1 MKLVS
6 AYRSRKYLQRISI
19 SISLLIALSL
29 SLTALTLYH
38 YSEKIVQ
45 EIQYDANKKVLSQ
58 VNYNIGFLGKMID
71 SLAYNLF
78 VDNDFIPLLYGDSIN
93 TFDLVNKLGK
103 LDKWVNSNSYVHSV
117 ILYNGRADRIFAG
130 GNIDIQYEKAL
141 EEKYRSFLR
150 LTPPSLKA
158 SLVPM
163 TLPLS
168 GHNTDVFSYILYD
181 KVGAYQPGDSVMFVN
196 VKPDWLFDNIRRL
209 NGLGTEVPGQIV
221 VLDRDDRSF
230 GTDLKETSLDP
241 GLQAELKK
249 RGGDGG
255 SAPDFFETR
264 IGGEPYLVTYMPSDA
279 FGWTIVSLQPYDAIF
294 HKIDRWKSF
303 TLMLSGLFFL
313 VSIALSVLVSHR
325 LYRPIENLINQVR
338 RTGAWEPEE
347 EIVGAKDEL
356 AFLSETYRRIVDK
369 SEVERKRFRADPN
382 VVKNYNLRRLLA
394 DSAAITGRE
403 LAEQIERSGMR
414 LNPDSPMV
422 CCILSVDRYWQLDR
436 AAQQAEKRMYAFA
449 VMNIAVEVLSR
460 DYLCESVDMRSGHF
474 AMIVSGASDAAGME
488 EQVAGSLKEIQ
499 QIVEAYYRLS
509 LSAAVSPVF
518 GGYEELHRSYELAQQ
533 ILHYRM
539 VFGYRSVI
547 THNMVKGR
555 LENRD
560 FQLPADLEKK
570 LADSL
575 RSGQAEAFE
584 ESLHKLFQHISR
596 LHPDMIY
603 HSLLLLLTSMK
614 QAVNGLNA
622 NKLSPISIDWN
633 IIQKQLLEKETL
645 DEMAAE
651 LLEVFR
657 SIEGEREDADYS
669 KNKILVDTIKEFI
682 EDHYQDPNLSLQGI
696 ASMLKMSSAHVGKLF
711 KQSERQSVSEYI
723 TEIRLFHT
731 AMLLESTDRSVSEVM
746 EKVGF
751 MNRSNF
757 YKLFKNKYGVT
768 PNEYRLKKT
777 IY

>member
-1 MKLVS
+1 MKFVS
-6 AYRSRKYLQRISI
+6 AYRSRKYLQKISI
-19 SISLLIALSL
+19 SISLLIALTL
-29 SLTALTLYH
+29 SLTSLTLYH

-78 VDNDFIPLLYGDSIN
+78 MDNDFIPLLYGDGMN
-93 TFDLVNKLGK
+93 TFDLVNKSGK

-117 ILYNGRADRIFAG
+117 IMYNGRADRIFAG

-141 EEKYRSFLR
+141 DDQYRSFLR
-150 LTPPSLKA
+150 YTPSIQKA

-168 GHNTDVFSYILYD
+168 GQRTDVFSYILYD
-181 KVGAYQPGDSVMFVN
+181 KVGAYQPGDSAMFVN

-221 VLDRDDRSF
+221 VLDRDDRPFSS
-230 GTDLKETSLDP
+230 DRREASLDP
-241 GLQAELKK
+241 DLKAK
-249 RGGDGG
+249 LKERGGNG
-255 SAPDFFETR
+255 SSEPGFFETQ
-264 IGGEPYLVTYMPSDA
+264 IGGEPYMVTYMPSDA

-294 HKIDRWKSF
+294 YKIDRWKSF
-303 TLMLSGLFFL
+303 TLLLSGLFFL

-338 RTGAWEPEE
+338 RTGPLGPEE

-369 SEVERKRFRADPN
+369 SEVERKRFQADPN

-394 DSAAITGRE
+394 DSAAISGKE
-403 LAEQIERSGMR
+403 LAEQIEHNGLR
-414 LNPDSPMV
+414 LKPDSPMV
-422 CCILSVDRYWQLDR
+422 CCILSIDHYWQFER
-436 AAQQAEKRMYAFA
+436 SAQQAEKRLYAFA
-449 VMNIAVEVLSR
+449 VMNIAEEVLSR
-460 DYLCESVDMRSGHF
+460 HYLCESVDMRSGHF
-474 AMIVSGASDAAGME
+474 VIIVSGASSAAGME
-488 EQVAGSLKEIQ
+488 ERIAGALKEIL
-499 QIVEAYYRLS
+499 QIVKSYYQLS
-509 LSAAVSPVF
+509 LSASVSPVF
-518 GGYEELHRSYELAQQ
+518 SRYEELHRSYELAQQ

-539 VFGYRSVI
+539 VFGHHSVI
-547 THNMVKGR
+547 TYDMVQAR

-570 LADSL
+570 LGDSM
-575 RSGQAEAFE
+575 RSGQADAFE
-584 ESLHKLFQHISR
+584 ETLHKLFQHISK

-603 HSLLLLLTSMK
+603 HSLLLLLTSLK

-622 NKLSPISIDWN
+622 NKLSPVSIDWST
-633 IIQKQLLEKETL
+633 IQKQLLEKETL
-645 DEMAAE
+645 DDMTAE

-657 SIEGEREDADYS
+657 SIEGQREDADYS

-711 KQSERQSVSEYI
+711 KLSEQLSVAEYI
-723 TEIRLFHT
+723 TEIRLSHT
-731 AMLLESTDRSVSEVM
+731 ALLLESTDRSVSDVM

>member
-29 SLTALTLYH
+29 SLTALTLYR

-71 SLAYNLF
+71 GLAYNLF
-78 VDNDFIPLLYGDSIN
+78 VDNDFIPLLYGDGIN

-117 ILYNGRADRIFAG
+117 IMYNGRADRIFAG

-150 LTPPSLKA
+150 LTPPRVKA

-168 GHNTDVFSYILYD
+168 GHPADVFSYILYD
-181 KVGAYQPGDSVMFVN
+181 KVGAYRSGDSVMFVN

-241 GLQAELKK
+241 GVQAELKK
-249 RGGDGG
+249 RSGGGA
-255 SAPDFFETR
+255 SAPDFFKTR
-264 IGGEPYLVTYMPSDA
+264 VGGEPYLVTYMPSDA

-303 TLMLSGLFFL
+303 TLMLSGVFFL

-325 LYRPIENLINQVR
+325 LYRPIENLINQAR
-338 RTGAWEPEE
+338 RTGAWEAGEE
-347 EIVGAKDEL
+347 VVGAKDEL

-369 SEVERKRFRADPN
+369 SEVERTRFRADPN

-394 DSAAITGRE
+394 DSAAISGRE

-422 CCILSVDRYWQLDR
+422 CCILSVDRHWQLDR

-474 AMIVSGASDAAGME
+474 AMIVSGAASAAGME
-488 EQVAGSLKEIQ
+488 DQVAGLLKEIQ

-518 GGYEELHRSYELAQQ
+518 ERYEELHRSYELAQQ

-547 THNMVKGR
+547 THDMVKGR

-560 FQLPADLEKK
+560 FQLPAELEKK

-584 ESLHKLFQHISR
+584 ESLHKLFRHISR

-603 HSLLLLLTSMK
+603 HSLLLLLTSMR

-633 IIQKQLLEKETL
+633 IVQKQLLEKETL

-651 LLEVFR
+651 MLDVFR
-657 SIEGEREDADYS
+657 SIEGEREDADYA

-696 ASMLKMSSAHVGKLF
+696 AAMLKMSSAHVGKLF
-711 KQSERQSVSEYI
+711 KLSERQSVSEYI

-731 AMLLESTDRSVSEVM
+731 ALLLESTDRSVSEVM

-751 MNRSNF
+751 VNRSNF